1 MMSTSAYRVE
11 STHPI
16 VGPLL
21 PYLHTGKS
29 IVIKVRELAVAM
41 ASKSSTEPCG
51 HEIRVVNL
59 TSGEVIFR
67 KTGTRSTALT
77 SEF

>member
-1 MMSTSAYRVE
+1 MSSPTYRIE

-21 PYLHTGKS
+21 PYLHTSKS
-29 IVIKVRELAVAM
+29 IVITARELAVAM

-51 HEIRVVNL
+51 HEIRVVHL
-59 TSGEVIFR
+59 PSGEVIFR
-67 KTGTRSTALT
+67 KTDSFSPVLI
-77 SEF
+77 SNF